1 MLRLLPVLVVVVASS
16 ALATGERV
24 AFVPADSA
32 FKETVCFSMLCDA
45 SRPEATVRT
54 REVKGGLEVT
64 VTMASG
70 QKRLTHLVP
79 RQADGR
85 VSSIDLVHATTLVL
99 HAIEVGPTTSDAPAP
114 PARVAKKAAHRPKGK
129 ILARR

>member
-1 MLRLLPVLVVVVASS
+1 MLRALCVLMVVGSTE

-24 AFVPADSA
+24 ALVPSDSA
-32 FKETVCFSMLCDA
+32 LRPSVCVSMACDA

-54 REVKGGLEVT
+54 RGVKGGLEVT

-70 QKRLTHLVP
+70 EKRLTHLLTT
-79 RQADGR
+79 RSDGTP
-85 VSSIDLVHATTLVL
+85 SSIELVHAATLAL
-99 HAIEVGPTTSDAPAP
+99 HAIEVGPTAGTPVKAPL
-114 PARVAKKAAHRPKGK
+114 ARRHRHHGK

>member
-1 MLRLLPVLVVVVASS
+1 MLRAFCILLVVASTE

-24 AFVPADSA
+24 ALVPADSA
-32 FKETVCFSMLCDA
+32 LRPSVCVSMACDA

-54 REVKGGLEVT
+54 RAVKGGLELT

-70 QKRLTHLVP
+70 QKRLTHLLVTRP
-79 RQADGR
+79 DGTA
-85 VSSIDLVHATTLVL
+85 SSTDLVHAAALAL
-99 HAIEVGPTTSDAPAP
+99 RAIEVGPTAGTPLKAP
-114 PARVAKKAAHRPKGK
+114 VAVRHRPRGK